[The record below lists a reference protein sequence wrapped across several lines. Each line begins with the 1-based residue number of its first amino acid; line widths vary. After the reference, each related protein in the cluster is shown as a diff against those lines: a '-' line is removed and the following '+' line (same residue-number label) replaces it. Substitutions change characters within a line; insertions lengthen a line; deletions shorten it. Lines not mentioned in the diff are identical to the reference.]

1 MARIYVCGEA
11 LIDFVPDE
19 TRGGERCFVPRP
31 GGSPM
36 NAAKAAAKAAG
47 QAAGQAGTTAE
58 FLGALSTDFLGQML
72 RDDLVSAGAGVDLAT
87 VSERP
92 ASLAFVDLSQGSPR
106 YAFHF
111 EGTADE
117 DMAPSIPQAPEVG
130 DIVHVGSISLV
141 GPAARRIVEFAVE
154 EGGRR
159 LLSLDPNVRD
169 TVIGDRDEW
178 QGRIDRLIA
187 AASIVKLSDE
197 DLDYMRPGQAPE
209 AFAKDALARG
219 PKLVIVSG
227 GEGGATA
234 WTAAGHANVRAPRV
248 EVADTVGAGD
258 TLMGSTLAWLAANG
272 VGDRDALGA
281 LDTDRLTAMLRFA
294 TAAAA
299 INCTRSGCV
308 PPSRAEIEAFLA
320 ERGQ

>member
-1 MARIYVCGEA
+1 MTRIYVCGEA

-19 TRGGERCFVPRP
+19 TSGGERCFVPRP

-36 NAAKAAAKAAG
+36 NAAKAAAKAG
-47 QAAGQAGTTAE
+47 AAAE
-58 FLGALSTDFLGQML
+58 FMGALSTDFLGQML

-87 VSERP
+87 VSDRP

-117 DMAPSIPQAPEVG
+117 DMAPAIPHEAAPG

-141 GPAARRIVEFAVE
+141 GPAAWRIVDFAVE
-154 EGGRR
+154 EGARR

-169 TVIGDRDEW
+169 TVIEDRDEW
-178 QGRIDRLIA
+178 HGRIGRLIA
-187 AASIVKLSDE
+187 AASVVKLSDE
-197 DLDYMRPGQAPE
+197 DLDYMRPGQSPE
-209 AFAKDALARG
+209 DFAADLLGRG

-234 WTAAGHANVRAPRV
+234 WTAVGSANVKAPRV

-258 TLMGSTLAWLAANG
+258 TLMGSTLAWLTSEG
-272 VGDRDALGA
+272 VGDRDALDA
-281 LDTDRLTAMLRFA
+281 LDAARLTAMLRFA

-308 PPSRAEIEAFLA
+308 PPSRAEIETFLA